1 LALESHPVGTGGDEA
16 TGREEVPQAPGAPQ
30 AAEAPV
36 EPKPGGRTGRNLP
49 AAIAV
54 GALLGGIVLLTLL
67 TVKVTFLLF
76 MGAAVGVAL
85 GELTLRLKDS
95 EKLKASKNEI
105 HLPVIPVAVGGAAL
119 IACTYWLGTA
129 GALGALVLT
138 VIAILAWRLPSGAE
152 GYIRDVTAGVFA
164 LVYLPLMAALIA
176 AMLSAPDGARR
187 VLTFVI
193 VTICSDIGG
202 YFAGITVGKHKLA
215 PVISPKKTW
224 EGLGGSVLAC
234 LIAGAILLPAILH
247 GHAWQGVILGA
258 AAAVAAT
265 FGDLVESL
273 IKRDL
278 DIKDMSNILP
288 GHGGLLDRIDS
299 LLITAPVVWLLL
311 IAFLR

>member
-1 LALESHPVGTGGDEA
+1 
-16 TGREEVPQAPGAPQ
+16 
-30 AAEAPV
+30 
-36 EPKPGGRTGRNLP
+36 
-49 AAIAV
+49 
-54 GALLGGIVLLTLL
+54 VLLTLL
-67 TVKVTFLLF
+67 TVKATFLIF
-76 MGAAVGVAL
+76 MGAAVGIAL
-85 GELTLRLKDS
+85 QELTRALKDS
-95 EKLKASKNEI
+95 KKINV
-105 HLPVIPVAVGGAAL
+105 PVIPVAVGGVAL
-119 IACTYWLGTA
+119 ITCAYWLGTA
-129 GALGALVLT
+129 GALGALVIT
-138 VIAILAWRLPSGAE
+138 VLAVLAWRLPSGAE
-152 GYIRDVTAGVFA
+152 GYVQDVTAGVFA

-176 AMLSAPDGARR
+176 AMLSAPDGAHR

-193 VTICSDIGG
+193 VTVCSDIGG

-234 LIAGAILLPAILH
+234 LIAGAILMPAILH

-278 DIKDMSNILP
+278 KIKDMGNVLP

>member
-1 LALESHPVGTGGDEA
+1 LALESHPDA
-16 TGREEVPQAPGAPQ
+16 PQAP
-30 AAEAPV
+30 EAPV

-49 AAIAV
+49 VAIAV
-54 GALLGGIVLLTLL
+54 GASLGGVVLLTLL
-67 TVKVTFLLF
+67 TVKATFLIF
-76 MGAAVGVAL
+76 MGAAVGIAL
-85 GELTLRLKDS
+85 QELTRALKDS
-95 EKLKASKNEI
+95 KKIN
-105 HLPVIPVAVGGAAL
+105 LPVIPVAVGGVAL
-119 IACTYWLGTA
+119 VACAYWLGTA
-129 GALGALVLT
+129 GALGALVISVLA
-138 VIAILAWRLPSGAE
+138 VLAWRLPSGAE
-152 GYIRDVTAGVFA
+152 GYVQDVTAGVFA

-176 AMLSAPDGARR
+176 AMLSAPDGAHR

-234 LIAGAILLPAILH
+234 LIAGAILMPAILH

-278 DIKDMSNILP
+278 KIKDMGNVLP